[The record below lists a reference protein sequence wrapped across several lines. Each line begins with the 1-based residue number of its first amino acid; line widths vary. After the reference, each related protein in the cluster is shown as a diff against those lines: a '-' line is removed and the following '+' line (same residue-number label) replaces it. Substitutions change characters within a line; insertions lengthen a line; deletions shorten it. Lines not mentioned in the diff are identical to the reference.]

1 MLAAQN
7 YIVALK
13 RHKEIAIEDKVCEE
27 RASKRWNGRQETE
40 RMRASEKESGG

>member
-13 RHKEIAIEDKVCEE
+13 RHKEIAIEDKACEE
-27 RASKRWNGRQETE
+27 RASKRWHR
-40 RMRASEKESGG
+40 R